1 MMDGNRPQGGVV
13 LRLGEFETTLAT
25 AQRSYMLDIGAR
37 RTADEWF
44 AGGNATPTPLE
55 LEKAIMAVE
64 HEISRV
70 ALRGDSMTPL
80 VSDDA
85 LLVDLARLA
94 GASGA
99 LPCCLDVDLIDN
111 AFERLAKV
119 AQGCSPTSCGL
130 PDGEERR
137 NFAARL
143 LIVREVM
150 HRLGFARLVVN
161 G

>member
-25 AQRSYMLDIGAR
+25 AQRSYMLDMGAR
-37 RTADEWF
+37 RTADDWF
-44 AGGNATPTPLE
+44 AGRNVTPTPFE
-55 LEKAIMAVE
+55 LEKAVMAVE

-70 ALRGDSMTPL
+70 ALRGDITTPL

-85 LLVDLARLA
+85 QLVDLARLA
-94 GASGA
+94 GVSGA
-99 LPCCLDVDLIDN
+99 LPCCLGVDLIDYT
-111 AFERLAKV
+111 FERLAKV

-130 PDGEERR
+130 PDGEACRT
-137 NFAARL
+137 FAARL

-150 HRLGFARLVVN
+150 HRLGFAQLVVN